1 MLFLGG
7 TASILIDR
15 SQEGARLSAGAF
27 FFNGIALLMLP
38 AGFSTAWLIKGI
50 H

>member
-27 FFNGIALLMLP
+27 FFNGIAGACCYDSP
-38 AGFSTAWLIKGI
+38 ING
-50 H
+50 